1 MKSEQED
8 RVTVD
13 QLQSAFS
20 TLAIE
25 KKFITKHD
33 LLTVGIAPATVEFLA
48 AKMSQKEDGYDF
60 ESFLK
65 DSFCE

>member
-1 MKSEQED
+1 MKSQQED

-25 KKFITKHD
+25 KNYITKQD
-33 LLTVGIAPATVEFLA
+33 MLTVGLTPETVEFLA
-48 AKMSQKEDGYDF
+48 GKMSQKEDGYDF
-60 ESFLK
+60 EAFLK
-65 DSFCE
+65 ESFK